1 MRLNQLSKLKKALL
15 VLAIGIGA
23 STANANPGAD
33 ICIHLDIL
41 CEDHGIYSACQ
52 DRDRL
57 CK

>member
-23 STANANPGAD
+23 STANANHGAD
-33 ICIHLDIL
+33 ICFHLNIL
-41 CEDHGIYSACQ
+41 CEYHDIYSACQ
-52 DRDRL
+52 DRDSL